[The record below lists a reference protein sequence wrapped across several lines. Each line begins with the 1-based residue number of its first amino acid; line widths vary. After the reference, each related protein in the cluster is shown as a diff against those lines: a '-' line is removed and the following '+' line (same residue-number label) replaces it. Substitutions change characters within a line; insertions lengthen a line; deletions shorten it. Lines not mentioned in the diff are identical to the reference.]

1 MPRAKERL
9 EAIPEAGYRFNHTL
23 VMEELKYQLIP
34 PMANIFVNM
43 EGDVMER
50 PRHIGIIGAGTCP
63 DATYQLARNL
73 GLEIGKKGWLL
84 ICGGLGGVMEGAARG
99 CSEAGGLTVGLLPG
113 LTKQSANPFIRI
125 PIPTGLGEGRNL
137 LVVRASDLLVSIAGG
152 YGTLSEI
159 ALALK
164 INKPVIG
171 LETWKEI
178 SGIHYVTDYQEAI
191 RLIIQLLGESSHDT

>member
-1 MPRAKERL
+1 M
-9 EAIPEAGYRFNHTL
+9 G
-23 VMEELKYQLIP
+23 
-34 PMANIFVNM
+34 
-43 EGDVMER
+43 R
-50 PRHIGIIGAGTCP
+50 PHHIGVIGAGTCQG
-63 DATYQLARNL
+63 AIYELARNL
-73 GLEIGKKGWLL
+73 GSEIGKRGWHL

-113 LTKQSANPFIRI
+113 LDRESANPFIRV
-125 PIPTGLGEGRNL
+125 PIPTGLGEARNL
-137 LVVRASDLLVSIAGG
+137 LVVRASDVLISIAGG

-164 INKPVIG
+164 TNKPVIG

-191 RLIIQLLGESSHDT
+191 REIIQLLGKS